1 MLTVELA
8 RFIWMMGC
16 VLQDACDNMPS
27 ILFFKLK
34 LEAANA
40 ARAAATRQARGRLA

>member
-1 MLTVELA
+1 MLSVEA
-8 RFIWMMGC
+8 TRFILMMGC

-40 ARAAATRQARGRLA
+40 TRAAATRQARGWLT